1 MKKGLVIVESPTKV
15 RTLKKYLGKD
25 YDVKASVGHIKDL
38 PRKRLGV
45 DKEHDFK
52 PEYEVIR
59 GKGKVIKELKS
70 AANKVEDIFLAPDP
84 DREGEAIAWHIAQ
97 ELRPPRT
104 RKRRFHRVLFHELTA
119 SAIREAIKKPVELD
133 NNRFESQQARRILDR
148 LVGYEISP
156 LLWEKV
162 RRGLSAGRVQSVAV
176 RLICDREREI
186 QVFIPEEYWSITAD
200 LEGQVPP
207 PFRAAVAAFKGKKLK
222 ITDKD
227 QAGGI
232 VKVLEKSEFRVKD
245 VKKRQKK
252 RNPYPPFITST
263 MQQDAARR
271 LGFSAKK
278 TMMLAQKLYEGVELG
293 SEGPVGLITY
303 MRTDSTRIAKEAALE
318 ARSFIEQKFGREYV
332 PGRIPVYK
340 KGKSAQDAHEAIRPT
355 SVMRHPDDLEAFLER
370 DAARLY
376 RLIWA
381 RFVAS
386 QMAPAILDQTTIIV
400 EAGGYQLRATGTIVR
415 FKGFTEIYQDVRPKK
430 TEKHGA
436 ETDTG
441 VLPDL
446 KPGDILKLLKLEPK
460 QHFTQPPPR
469 FSEASLI
476 KALEEKGI
484 GRPSTY
490 ATILSTIQ
498 DKEYV
503 KLEKK
508 RFYPTELGFLVTDL
522 LIAHFPE
529 ILDAHFTAALEKE
542 LDGIEEGAVSW
553 TEVLRRFYDLFSQRL
568 ATARK
573 EMKSVKTTGV
583 PSGLKCEK
591 CGKEMVIKYGRAGE
605 FLACSGYPD
614 CRNTRDFTRDE
625 SGTIRVVEKQNVKTG
640 FTCEKC
646 GSPMVLK
653 KGRYGEFLAC
663 SSYPECR
670 NTMPIPTGVK
680 CPVEGC
686 DGDIIQKSSR
696 RGKTF
701 YGCNR
706 YPECKYASWDR
717 PVQEKCPACG
727 SPILVVSKVEGDAMH
742 LKCPKKTCGYRATV
756 KKDGSIPRLS

>member
-45 DKEHDFK
+45 DKEHDFQ
-52 PEYEVIR
+52 PEYEVIK
-59 GKGKVIKELKS
+59 GKGKIIKELKS
-70 AANKVEDIFLAPDP
+70 AANKVEDVYLAPDP

-97 ELRPPRT
+97 ELKPARN

-119 SAIREAIKKPVELD
+119 PAIREAIKKPGVLD
-133 NNRFESQQARRILDR
+133 HHRFESQQARRILDR

-156 LLWEKV
+156 LLWDKV

-186 QVFIPEEYWSITAD
+186 QAFVPEEYWSITAT
-200 LEGQVPP
+200 LEGDVPP
-207 PFRAAVAAFKGKKLK
+207 PFKAAVAAFRGKKLK
-222 ITDKD
+222 ISDGD
-227 QAGGI
+227 QASGI
-232 VKVLEKSEFRVKD
+232 VRTLESSEFRVKD

-278 TMMLAQKLYEGVELG
+278 TMMLAQKLYEGVEVG

-303 MRTDSTRIAKEAALE
+303 MRTDSTRVADEAVKEARE
-318 ARSFIEQKFGREYV
+318 FIQQKYGKEYV
-332 PGRIPVYK
+332 PERAPRYK
-340 KGKSAQDAHEAIRPT
+340 KGKAAQDAHEAIRPT
-355 SVMRHPDDLEAFLER
+355 SVARHPDEMEAYLER

-376 RLIWA
+376 RLIWS

-386 QMAPAILDQTTIIV
+386 QMAPAILDQTTIII
-400 EAGGYQLRATGTIVR
+400 EAGEYQLRATGSIMR
-415 FKGFTEIYQDVRPKK
+415 FKGFTELYEDVKPKK
-430 TEKHGA
+430 SSKEG
-436 ETDTG
+436 EESG
-441 VLPDL
+441 VLPDI
-446 KPGDILKLLKLEPK
+446 KAGDVLKLLKLEPK

-469 FSEASLI
+469 YSEASLI
-476 KALEEKGI
+476 KALEENGI

-503 KLEKK
+503 KLENK

-522 LIAHFPE
+522 LTHHFPE
-529 ILDAHFTAALEKE
+529 ILDARFTAALEKE

-553 TEVLRRFYDLFSQRL
+553 VDVLKRFYELFSQRL
-568 ATARK
+568 ATAKK
-573 EMKSVKTTGV
+573 EMKSVKASGV

-591 CGKEMVIKYGRAGE
+591 CGEEMVIKYGRAGE
-605 FLACSGYPD
+605 FLACSAYPE
-614 CRNTRDFTRDE
+614 CRNTKDFTRDE
-625 SGTIRVVEKQNVKTG
+625 SGNVKVVEKKDQETG
-640 FTCEKC
+640 FVCRKC

-653 KGRYGEFLAC
+653 KGRFGEFLAC
-663 SSYPECR
+663 SAYPDCR
-670 NTMPIPTGVK
+670 NTMPVPTGVK
-680 CPVEGC
+680 CPEQGC
-686 DGDIIQKSSR
+686 DGDIVKKSSR

-701 YGCNR
+701 YGCSK
-706 YPECKYASWDR
+706 YPECKYASWER
-717 PVQEKCPACG
+717 PVAEKCPACD
-727 SPILVVSKVEGDAMH
+727 SPVLVVTSEQEGVQS
-742 LKCPKKTCGYRATV
+742 LKCPNKNCGYRAKV
-756 KKDGSIPRLS
+756 SVNKKD

>member
-45 DKEHDFK
+45 DKEHDFQ
-52 PEYEVIR
+52 PEYEVIK
-59 GKGKVIKELKS
+59 GKGKIIKELKS
-70 AANKVEDIFLAPDP
+70 AANKVEDVYLAPDP

-97 ELRPPRT
+97 ELKPARN

-119 SAIREAIKKPVELD
+119 PAIREAIKKPGELD
-133 NNRFESQQARRILDR
+133 HHRFESQQARRILDR

-156 LLWEKV
+156 LLWDKV

-186 QVFIPEEYWSITAD
+186 QAFVPEEYWSINAT
-200 LEGQVPP
+200 LEGDVPP
-207 PFRAAVAAFKGKKLK
+207 PFKAAVAAFRGKKLK
-222 ITDKD
+222 ISDGD
-227 QAGGI
+227 QANGI
-232 VKVLEKSEFRVKD
+232 VKALESSEFRVKD

-278 TMMLAQKLYEGVELG
+278 TMMLAQKLYEGVEVG

-303 MRTDSTRIAKEAALE
+303 MRTDSTRVADEAVKEARE
-318 ARSFIEQKFGREYV
+318 FIQQKYGKEYV
-332 PGRIPVYK
+332 PERAPRYK
-340 KGKSAQDAHEAIRPT
+340 KGKAAQDAHEAIRPT
-355 SVMRHPDDLEAFLER
+355 SVARHPDEMEAYLER

-376 RLIWA
+376 RLIWS

-386 QMAPAILDQTTIIV
+386 QMAPAIFDQTTIII
-400 EAGGYQLRATGTIVR
+400 EAGEYQLRATGSIMR
-415 FKGFTEIYQDVRPKK
+415 FKGFTELYEDVRPKK
-430 TEKHGA
+430 SGKEG
-436 ETDTG
+436 EESG
-441 VLPDL
+441 VLPDI
-446 KPGDILKLLKLEPK
+446 KAGDVLKLLKLEPK

-469 FSEASLI
+469 YSEASLI
-476 KALEEKGI
+476 KALEENGI

-503 KLEKK
+503 KLENK

-522 LIAHFPE
+522 LTHHFPE
-529 ILDAHFTAALEKE
+529 ILDARFTAALEKE

-553 TEVLRRFYDLFSQRL
+553 VDVLKRFYELFSQRL
-568 ATARK
+568 ATAKK
-573 EMKSVKTTGV
+573 EMKSVKASGV
-583 PSGLKCEK
+583 PSGIKCEK
-591 CGKEMVIKYGRAGE
+591 CGEEMVIKYGRAGE
-605 FLACSGYPD
+605 FLACSAYPE
-614 CRNTRDFTRDE
+614 CKNTKDFTRDE
-625 SGTIRVVEKQNVKTG
+625 SGNVKVVEKKDQETG
-640 FTCEKC
+640 FVCKKC

-653 KGRYGEFLAC
+653 KGRFGEFLAC
-663 SSYPECR
+663 SAYPDCR
-670 NTMPIPTGVK
+670 NTMPVPTGVK
-680 CPVEGC
+680 CPEEGC
-686 DGDIIQKSSR
+686 DGDIVKKSSR

-701 YGCNR
+701 YGCSK
-706 YPECKYASWDR
+706 YPECKYASWER
-717 PVQEKCPACG
+717 PVAEKCPACD
-727 SPILVVSKVEGDAMH
+727 SPILVVTSEQEGVQS
-742 LKCPKKTCGYRATV
+742 LKCPNKNCGYRAKV
-756 KKDGSIPRLS
+756 SLDKKD

>member
-59 GKGKVIKELKS
+59 GKGKIIKELKS
-70 AANKVEDIFLAPDP
+70 AANKVEDVFLAPDP

-97 ELRPPRT
+97 ELKPPKN

-119 SAIREAIKKPVELD
+119 PAIREAINKPGELD
-133 NNRFESQQARRILDR
+133 HNRFESQQARRILDR

-186 QVFIPEEYWSITAD
+186 QAFVPEEYWSITAD
-200 LEGQVPP
+200 LEGDVPP
-207 PFRAAVAAFKGKKLK
+207 PFQAAVATFKGKK
-222 ITDKD
+222 IRIPDGDK
-227 QAGGI
+227 AASI
-232 VKVLEKSEFRVKD
+232 VKELERSEFQVKD

-278 TMMLAQKLYEGVELG
+278 TMMLAQRLYEGVELG

-303 MRTDSTRIAKEAALE
+303 MRTDSTRVAKEAAVE
-318 ARSFIEQKFGREYV
+318 ARSFIEKRFGKEYL
-332 PGRIPVYK
+332 PPSIPVYK

-355 SVMRHPDDLEAFLER
+355 SVMRHPDDMESFLDR

-376 RLIWA
+376 RLIWT

-386 QMAPAILDQTTIIV
+386 QMAPAILDQTTIV
-400 EAGGYQLRATGTIVR
+400 VQAGDYQLRATGTIVR
-415 FKGFTEIYQDVRPKK
+415 FKGFTELYQDVRPKK
-430 TEKHGA
+430 EGKESGA
-436 ETDTG
+436 ESESG

-446 KPGDILKLLKLEPK
+446 KAGDRLKLLKLQPK

-503 KLEKK
+503 KLDKK

-522 LIAHFPE
+522 LTSHFPE

-553 TEVLRRFYDLFSQRL
+553 IEVLRRFYDLFSQRL

-573 EMKSVKTTGV
+573 EMKSVKATGV

-591 CGKEMVIKYGRAGE
+591 CGREMVIKYGRAGE
-605 FLACSGYPD
+605 FLACSGYPE
-614 CRNTRDFTRDE
+614 CRNTKDFTRDE
-625 SGTIRVVEKQNVKTG
+625 SGEIKVVDRQNVETG

-663 SSYPECR
+663 SAYPECR
-670 NTMPIPTGVK
+670 NTMPVPTGVK
-680 CPVEGC
+680 CPEEGC
-686 DGDIIQKSSR
+686 DGDIIKKSSR

-706 YPECKYASWDR
+706 YPACKYASWDR
-717 PVQEKCPACG
+717 PVQMECPACG
-727 SPILVVSKVEGDAMH
+727 SPVLVVAKEEGDTKY
-742 LKCPKKTCGYRATV
+742 LKCPNKKCGYRTTV
-756 KKDGSIPRLS
+756 KGDEEK

>member
-59 GKGKVIKELKS
+59 GKGKIIKELKS
-70 AANKVEDIFLAPDP
+70 AANKVEDVFLAPDP

-97 ELRPPRT
+97 ELKPPKN

-119 SAIREAIKKPVELD
+119 PAIREAISKPGELD
-133 NNRFESQQARRILDR
+133 HNRFESQQARRILDR

-186 QVFIPEEYWSITAD
+186 QAFVPEEYWSITAD
-200 LEGQVPP
+200 LEGEVPP
-207 PFRAAVAAFKGKKLK
+207 QFRAAVWAFKGKKIK
-222 ITDKD
+222 IPDGD
-227 QAGGI
+227 QAASI
-232 VKVLEKSEFRVKD
+232 VKQLEKAEFQVKD

-263 MQQDAARR
+263 LQQDAARR

-278 TMMLAQKLYEGVELG
+278 TMMLAQRLYEGVELG

-303 MRTDSTRIAKEAALE
+303 MRTDSTRVAKEAAME
-318 ARSFIEQKFGREYV
+318 ARALIEKRFGKEFL
-332 PGRIPVYK
+332 PPSIPVYK

-355 SVMRHPDDLEAFLER
+355 SVMRHPDDMEAFLER

-376 RLIWA
+376 RLIWT

-386 QMAPAILDQTTIIV
+386 QMAPAVLDQTTIV
-400 EAGGYQLRATGTIVR
+400 VKAGDYQLRATGTIVR
-415 FKGFTEIYQDVRPKK
+415 FKGFTELYQDVRPRKNGK
-430 TEKHGA
+430 ENGTEA
-436 ETDTG
+436 DSG

-446 KPGDILKLLKLEPK
+446 KVGDRLKLLKLEPK

-503 KLEKK
+503 KLDKK

-522 LIAHFPE
+522 LTSHFPE

-542 LDGIEEGAVSW
+542 LDGIEEGSVSW
-553 TEVLRRFYDLFSQRL
+553 IEVLRRFYDLFSQRL

-605 FLACSGYPD
+605 FLACSGYPE

-625 SGTIRVVEKQNVKTG
+625 SGEIKVVDRQNVETG

-663 SSYPECR
+663 SAYPECR
-670 NTMPIPTGVK
+670 NTMPVPTGVK
-680 CPVEGC
+680 CPEEGC
-686 DGDIIQKSSR
+686 DGEIIKKSSR

-706 YPECKYASWDR
+706 YPACKYASWDR
-717 PVQEKCPACG
+717 PVEMECPACG
-727 SPILVVSKVEGDAMH
+727 SPVLVVAKEEGGTKY
-742 LKCPKKTCGYRATV
+742 LKCPNKKCGYRTTIREDE
-756 KKDGSIPRLS
+756 KN